1 MKRETAACPLLY
13 GEGRWLSLSY
23 RKRYL
28 QKLCFQRD
36 GWRKDVWRGEG
47 KSIEM
52 QEKMK

>member
-1 MKRETAACPLLY
+1 MKRETVACPLLY
-13 GEGRWLSLSY
+13 GEGRRVSLSY

-28 QKLCFQRD
+28 RFQRD